1 MRFVKRVSAEVW
13 RCLAVTAM
21 AVLLSAVQ
29 GCMPGYYHKT
39 HSCAYQGRVF
49 DAETQQPIRK
59 VRVELRGDH
68 LTKSTTTDA
77 KGNYEVGPLRCCHFC
92 LWIAGPEGHA
102 DMCRHYDQDGVIL
115 EASRFGYGP
124 ISIAVPRHTTN
135 EANRVIVPDVLLQPN
150 SQTK

>member
-1 MRFVKRVSAEVW
+1 MRFIRSVPADVSSYFTI
-13 RCLAVTAM
+13 TAM

-29 GCMPGYYHKT
+29 GCMPGWYHKT
-39 HSCAYQGRVF
+39 HSTTYQGRVF

-77 KGNYEVGPLRCCHFC
+77 KGNYIVGPLRCCHFC

-102 DMCRHYDQDGVIL
+102 DNCSHYDQDGVTL
-115 EASRFGYGP
+115 EASRAAYEP
-124 ISIAVPRHTTN
+124 VRLLVPSFDTN
-135 EANRVIVPDVLLQPN
+135 DAARAITREIPL
-150 SQTK
+150 KK